1 MSARAKKYLSDILK
15 AIRLTEQFV
24 RDTPTFEQYQ
34 VDLKTKSAVER
45 QLEILGEA
53 VNKYAKTS
61 SGRPLSNTALIVS
74 FRNRLAHNYDN
85 VDDNIVWAVLSTYLP
100 LLKDEV
106 LAILEE

>member
-1 MSARAKKYLSDILK
+1 MTDQAKKYLSDILK
-15 AIRLTEQFV
+15 AISLTERFV

-53 VNKYAKTS
+53 VNKYSKIS
-61 SGRPLSNTALIVS
+61 SDRPLSNTALIVS

-85 VDDNIVWAVLSTYLP
+85 VDDSIVWAVLVTYLP
-100 LLKDEV
+100 LVKAEV
-106 LAILEE
+106 LAFLEE